1 MSVLNQ
7 MSFLNQATMDEFIA
21 SYGYI
26 AIFGIILLESAGI
39 PLPGETILI
48 GAAVYAGSH
57 ETLDIWL
64 IIATAAVAAILGDNI
79 GYWLGRTFGRK
90 ALLKWGHLIGL
101 DQRKLDLGEYLF
113 LRHGGKIVFLG
124 RFVALLRVFAAV
136 LAGVNRFP
144 PLRFLVF
151 NVLGGIAWAVAFG
164 TGGFLL
170 GQGFHRVAGPFG
182 WLTLAAAVIA
192 LFLIWR
198 YYKHHEE
205 QLLRD
210 AERDL
215 ALLRQRYPR
224 RRT

>member
-1 MSVLNQ
+1 
-7 MSFLNQATMDEFIA
+7 MSFLNQTTVDELIA

-48 GAAVYAGSH
+48 GPAAA
-57 ETLDIWL
+57 
-64 IIATAAVAAILGDNI
+64 AAILGDNI
-79 GYWLGRTFGRK
+79 GYWLGLKLGRK
-90 ALLKWGHLIGL
+90 ALLRGGHLLGL
-101 DQRKLDLGEYLF
+101 DPRKLDLGEYLF

-124 RFVALLRVFAAV
+124 RFVAVLRVFAAV

-144 PLRFLVF
+144 PLQFLLF
-151 NVLGGIAWAVAFG
+151 NALGGIAWAVAFG
-164 TGGFLL
+164 TGGDLL
-170 GQGFHRVAGPFG
+170 GAAFDSVAGPFG
-182 WLTLAAAVIA
+182 WLTLAAAVIT

-210 AERDL
+210 AEREL
-215 ALLRQRYPR
+215 ALLRHWDPCR
-224 RRT
+224 RRQATPQSRDHQTRPRST